1 MLLQEPCQVLV
12 HQELHVTPDEAL
24 CAKNGRPL
32 QLPLPV
38 CHIQVAFLL
47 AQAGAHRQQMALQP
61 PLYVSC
67 LLRCT
72 VRLACR
78 ALRITTDHL
87 KRYFR
92 VCRVGNKDPYL
103 HQNA

>member
-24 CAKNGRPL
+24 CARNGRPL

-47 AQAGAHRQQMALQP
+47 AQTGEPRKQVALKL
-61 PLYVSC
+61 PLSVF
-67 LLRCT
+67 LVFFLNCT
-72 VRLACR
+72 VRLTFR
-78 ALRITTDHL
+78 APEIITDRL
-87 KRYFR
+87 NRYVR
-92 VCRVGNKDPYL
+92 VCRVGSN
-103 HQNA
+103 

>member
-47 AQAGAHRQQMALQP
+47 AQAGEHRQQIALQP
-61 PLYVSC
+61 QLYVSC
-67 LLRCT
+67 LLHCT

-78 ALRITTDHL
+78 ALGITTDHL
-87 KRYFR
+87 TMYFR